1 MLVARVHKTRDRSI
15 WHAAAF
21 IDRLVD
27 GKWQEIPIAIGIAD
41 QEFTNEERAVTAALI
56 YARKYVDEL
65 EATR

>member
-15 WHAAAF
+15 WHATAF

-27 GKWQEIPIAIGIAD
+27 GKWNETPIEIGLAD
-41 QEFTNEERAVTAALI
+41 QEFTNEESAVAAALR

-65 EATR
+65 EAMP